1 MNERGGAKRIAPPR
15 LAGGM
20 SLSIDLELLRAE
32 MLELARRGA
41 APGRS
46 GINRPSFS
54 DADMAGRR
62 YFMARCAEAGLAVE
76 MDVVGNVIARWAVGS
91 GAPVMAGSH
100 LDTVPD
106 GGVFDGPLG
115 ACAALEAVRVMRRAG
130 MTPARPIEVVATAD
144 EEGRF
149 GGMLGSQ
156 ALTGQVDPG
165 WLERAVD
172 ADGVR
177 LVDAMRAQGLA
188 PERHAEVARPPGSL
202 HAFLELHIEQGPI
215 LEAGGF
221 EIGIA
226 TGISGCFNW
235 TVTLTGVANHSGTTP
250 MQLRRDAFA
259 GLATFAGRLPS
270 IIADVG
276 GDETRLT
283 IGKVELLPNFPHT
296 IPGRATFSIIG
307 RDTDEAVMRAVADG
321 CRRELDAAAR
331 AHGLDL
337 AVREEIWLSPVALA
351 PTIVRT
357 LEAESRRLGHRTRT
371 MPSGAGHD
379 AQTMQHLAPSGL
391 IFVPSTGGISH
402 APEEHTPW
410 PDVERGANLLLHGIM
425 ALATT

>member
-1 MNERGGAKRIAPPR
+1 MR
-15 LAGGM
+15 LA
-20 SLSIDLELLRAE
+20 IDLERLRAD
-32 MLELARRGA
+32 MLELARIGTI
-41 APGRS
+41 PGRP

-54 DADMAGRR
+54 NEDMAGRR
-62 YFMARCAEAGLAVE
+62 WFMDRGRDVGLATS
-76 MDVVGNVIARWAVGS
+76 MDVVGNVIARWEVGS
-91 GAPVMAGSH
+91 RAAVMAGSH

-106 GGVFDGPLG
+106 GGVYDGPLG
-115 ACAALEAVRVMRRAG
+115 CCAALEAVRIMRQAG
-130 MTPARPIEVVATAD
+130 IAPSRPIEIVATAD

-172 ADGVR
+172 AEGVR

-188 PERHAEVARPPGSL
+188 PERHTEVARVRGSV

-215 LEAGGF
+215 LEQRGL

-226 TGISGCFNW
+226 TGVSGVFNW

-250 MQLRRDAFA
+250 MDLRRDAFA
-259 GLATFAGRLPS
+259 GLAAFAGRIAA

-276 GDETRLT
+276 GEQTRLT
-283 IGKVELLPNFPHT
+283 IGKVELAPNFPHT

-307 RDTDEAVMRAVADG
+307 RDTDEAVMTALAEA
-321 CRRELDAAAR
+321 CRRELAAVAR
-331 AHGLDL
+331 AHRLDL
-337 AVREEIWLSPVALA
+337 ATREESWLCPVALDTA
-351 PTIVRT
+351 IAAS
-357 LEAESRRLGHRTRT
+357 LEAESRRLGYRTIT

-379 AQTMQHLAPSGL
+379 AQTMQHLTPSGL
-391 IFVPSTGGISH
+391 IFVPSAGGISH

-425 ALATT
+425 ALAAA

>member
-1 MNERGGAKRIAPPR
+1 MR
-15 LAGGM
+15 LA
-20 SLSIDLELLRAE
+20 IDIERLRSD
-32 MLELARRGA
+32 MLELARIGTI
-41 APGRS
+41 PGRP

-54 DADMAGRR
+54 DEDMAGRR
-62 YFMARCAEAGLAVE
+62 WFMERCRDVGLTTS
-76 MDVVGNVIARWAVGS
+76 MDVVGNVIARWEVGS

-106 GGVFDGPLG
+106 GGVYDGPLG
-115 ACAALEAVRVMRRAG
+115 TCAALEAVRVMREAG
-130 MTPARPIEVVATAD
+130 ITPARPIEVVATAD

-172 ADGVR
+172 ATGVR

-215 LEAGGF
+215 LEQAGL

-226 TGISGCFNW
+226 TGVSGCFNW
-235 TVTLTGVANHSGTTP
+235 TITLTGVANHSGTTP
-250 MQLRRDAFA
+250 MHLRRDAFA
-259 GLATFAGRLPS
+259 GLAAFAGRIQA
-270 IIADVG
+270 IIEDVG

-283 IGKVELLPNFPHT
+283 IGKVELDPNFPHT
-296 IPGRATFSIIG
+296 IPGRATFSLIG
-307 RDTDEAVMRAVADG
+307 RDTDEPVMRAMAEA
-321 CRRELDAAAR
+321 CRRELDGAAR
-331 AHGLDL
+331 AHALHL
-337 AVREEIWLSPVALA
+337 TLREESWLA
-351 PTIVRT
+351 PVSLDPAIART
-357 LEAESRRLGHRTRT
+357 LEAESQKLGYRTST

-391 IFVPSTGGISH
+391 IFVPSVGGISH

-410 PDVERGANLLLHGIM
+410 SDVERGANLLLHGIL
-425 ALATT
+425 ALATS

>member
-1 MNERGGAKRIAPPR
+1 MSPEVDIER
-15 LAGGM
+15 
-20 SLSIDLELLRAE
+20 LRAD
-32 MLELARRGA
+32 MLALARIGTM
-41 APGRS
+41 PGRP

-62 YFMARCAEAGLAVE
+62 YFMERCREAGLAATL
-76 MDVVGNVIARWAVGS
+76 DVVGNVIARWEVGS
-91 GAPVMAGSH
+91 GPSVMAGSH

-106 GGVFDGPLG
+106 GGVYDGPLG
-115 ACAALEAVRVMRRAG
+115 CCAALEAVRVMQAADI
-130 MTPARPIEVVATAD
+130 TPARPIEVVATAD

-156 ALTGQVDPG
+156 ALSGQLDAA
-165 WLERAVD
+165 WLDQATD

-188 PERHAEVARPPGSL
+188 PERYAEVARRPGSV

-215 LEAGGF
+215 LEASGL
-221 EIGIA
+221 EIGIS

-250 MQLRRDAFA
+250 MHLRSDAFA
-259 GLATFAGRLPS
+259 GLASFAGRIPS
-270 IIADVG
+270 IIEAVG
-276 GDETRLT
+276 GEETRLT
-283 IGKVELLPNFPHT
+283 IGKVELEPNFPHT

-307 RDTDEAVMRAVADG
+307 RDTSEAVMRAMAEA
-321 CRRELDAAAR
+321 CRHEFAAATET
-331 AHGLDL
+331 HGLDL
-337 AVREEIWLSPVALA
+337 GLREESWLA
-351 PTIVRT
+351 PVGLDLEIART
-357 LEAESRRLGHRTRT
+357 LEAESHKLGYRTTT

-391 IFVPSTGGISH
+391 IFVPSVGGISH
-402 APEEHTPW
+402 APKEYTPW

-425 ALATT
+425 ALAFLSSN